1 VSVLDLILNRDPQVR
16 LLWAGH
22 CDCTPERRLI
32 CSAYA
37 YQGARYLYLPP
48 MNGRHATTGARVK
61 TEPLARRLEPGATF
75 ARIVDCSRCRSHYA
89 VSSAPLASAFVA
101 IRLGLPAGNP
111 FEDNEHVTTLKVPI
125 DGAAE
130 VLSGLFLTPL
140 DRPTFGRT
148 RPS

>member
-1 VSVLDLILNRDPQVR
+1 MNVLDLILNRDPQVR

-32 CSAYA
+32 CSVYA
-37 YQGARYLYLPP
+37 HQGARYLYLPS

-61 TEPLARRLEPGATF
+61 TEPLARPLEPGATF
-75 ARIVDCSRCRSHYA
+75 AKIVDCSRCRSHYA

-101 IRLGLPAGNP
+101 IRMGLPAEDP

-125 DGAAE
+125 DGADE
-130 VLSGLFLTPL
+130 VLPGVFLTPL
-140 DRPTFGRT
+140 DRPTFSQAA
-148 RPS
+148 P